1 MFVLL
6 LVAGALV
13 GVLLGVMA
21 LSMLS
26 SVTVAGLTTPHLQ
39 RPARERR
46 PHEYPDM
53 SKREKRYP
61 DVPPPLAP
69 MTQTPKVLLHGTAA
83 REIAPTE
90 SVFVTPSIP
99 VVSSV
104 LTSGSSAA
112 PVFTT
117 PSIAPIAAPSTPSF
131 TPYKAPAI
139 TAPQHFTAHVGQPV
153 DAPPPLPPKV
163 AKPMAERVQTAIDAG
178 QAIAN
183 DAELLELLQSG
194 HFIPALKHYRDR
206 HGVGLAEAKAAIDAW
221 RAQAGHHEQA
231 AQAVETVVTDPQIVA
246 AIRKGKI
253 IEAIKLYRAKTGVSL
268 QDAKEA
274 IDTWRRQ
281 LGR

>member
-26 SVTVAGLTTPHLQ
+26 SVSVAGLTTPHPQ

-53 SKREKRYP
+53 TKREKRYP

-69 MTQTPKVLLHGTAA
+69 MTQTPKVLQGTAA
-83 REIAPTE
+83 RALAPME
-90 SVFVTPSIP
+90 SVFVTPSVP

-104 LTSGSSAA
+104 LTSGSSTA
-112 PVFTT
+112 PVFKAPT
-117 PSIAPIAAPSTPSF
+117 IAPPPPSF
-131 TPYKAPAI
+131 TPYNPPPV
-139 TAPQHFTAHVGQPV
+139 TAPQHVTAHVGQPV
-153 DAPPPLPPKV
+153 EAPPPLPPKS
-163 AKPMAERVQTAIDAG
+163 AKPMAERVQLAIDAG
-178 QAIAN
+178 QAVAS
-183 DAELLELLQSG
+183 DPELVELLKSG
-194 HFIPALKHYRDR
+194 HFIAALKHYREKN
-206 HGVGLAEAKAAIDAW
+206 GVGLAEAKAAIDAW

-231 AQAVETVVTDPQIVA
+231 AQAVETAVTDPQIVA

>member
-26 SVTVAGLTTPHLQ
+26 SVSVAGLTTPHPQ

-53 SKREKRYP
+53 TKREKRYP

-69 MTQTPKVLLHGTAA
+69 MTQTPPVLQGTAA
-83 REIAPTE
+83 RALAPME

-104 LTSGSSAA
+104 LTSASSAA
-112 PVFTT
+112 PVFKA
-117 PSIAPIAAPSTPSF
+117 PSIAPITAPPPPSF
-131 TPYKAPAI
+131 TAYQAPPI
-139 TAPQHFTAHVGQPV
+139 TAPQQFTAHVGQPV
-153 DAPPPLPPKV
+153 DAPPPLPPK
-163 AKPMAERVQTAIDAG
+163 ATKPMADRVQLAIDAG

-183 DAELLELLQSG
+183 DPELLELLKSG
-194 HFIPALKHYRDR
+194 HFIPALKHYRDK

-231 AQAVETVVTDPQIVA
+231 AQAVETAVTDPQIVA

>member
-1 MFVLL
+1 MFVFL
-6 LVAGALV
+6 LVAGALL

-21 LSMLS
+21 LSLLS
-26 SVTVAGLTTPHLQ
+26 SVSVAGLTTPHLQ

-46 PHEYPDM
+46 EHQHPDI

-69 MTQTPKVLLHGTAA
+69 MTETPEVLQGTDA
-83 REIAPTE
+83 RALAPME

-104 LTSGSSAA
+104 LTAGPSAA
-112 PVFTT
+112 PVFTA
-117 PSIAPIAAPSTPSF
+117 PSITPIAPPPPPSF
-131 TPYKAPAI
+131 TPYKAPPI
-139 TAPQHFTAHVGQPV
+139 TAPQNFTASVGQPV
-153 DAPPPLPPKV
+153 AVPPPLPPKA
-163 AKPMAERVQTAIDAG
+163 AKPMAERVQSAIDAG

-183 DAELLELLQSG
+183 DRELLELLQSG
-194 HFIPALKHYRDR
+194 HFIAALKHYRDTN
-206 HGVGLAEAKAAIDAW
+206 GVGLAEAKAAIDAW

>member
-6 LVAGALV
+6 LVAGALL

-21 LSMLS
+21 LSLFS
-26 SVTVAGLTTPHLQ
+26 SVSVAGLTTPHLQ

-46 PHEYPDM
+46 EHQHPDF

-69 MTQTPKVLLHGTAA
+69 MTQTPKVLQGTDA
-83 REIAPTE
+83 RALAPME

-104 LTSGSSAA
+104 LTSGPSAA

-117 PSIAPIAAPSTPSF
+117 PTIAPISAPPPPSF
-131 TPYKAPAI
+131 TPYKAPAV
-139 TAPQHFTAHVGQPV
+139 TAPQAFTAHVAQPV
-153 DAPPPLPPKV
+153 AVPPPLPS
-163 AKPMAERVQTAIDAG
+163 KPMAARVQSAIDAG

-183 DAELLELLQSG
+183 DAELIELLQGG
-194 HFIPALKHYRDR
+194 HFIAALKHYRER
-206 HGVGLAEAKAAIDAW
+206 HGVGLAEVKAAIDAW
-221 RAQAGHHEQA
+221 RAQSGQHEQA
-231 AQAVETVVTDPQIVA
+231 AQVVENVVTDPQIVA
-246 AIRKGKI
+246 AIRKGKL

>member
-6 LVAGALV
+6 LVAAALV

-21 LSMLS
+21 LSMMS
-26 SVTVAGLTTPHLQ
+26 SVTVAGLSTPHPQ

-46 PHEYPDM
+46 EHEHPDF

-69 MTQTPKVLLHGTAA
+69 MTQTPAVLQGTAA
-83 REIAPTE
+83 RALAPME

-104 LTSGSSAA
+104 LTSTPSAA
-112 PVFTT
+112 PVFKT
-117 PSIAPIAAPSTPSF
+117 PTIAPIAAPPPPSF
-131 TPYKAPAI
+131 TAYNPPPV
-139 TAPQHFTAHVGQPV
+139 TAPQQFTASVGQPV
-153 DAPPPLPPKV
+153 APPPLPPR
-163 AKPMAERVQTAIDAG
+163 APKPMAERVQTAIDAG

-183 DAELLELLQSG
+183 DAELLSLLQNG
-194 HFIPALKHYRDR
+194 HFIAALKHYRER
-206 HGVGLAEAKAAIDAW
+206 NGVGLAEAKAALDAW

-231 AQAVETVVTDPQIVA
+231 AQVVENVVTDPQIVA

-274 IDTWRRQ
+274 IDDWRRQ

>member
-21 LSMLS
+21 LSMVS
-26 SVTVAGLTTPHLQ
+26 SVSVAGLTTPHPQ

-46 PHEYPDM
+46 PHEYPDL

-69 MTQTPKVLLHGTAA
+69 MTQTPKVLQGTEA
-83 REIAPTE
+83 RALAPIE
-90 SVFVTPSIP
+90 SVFVTPSI
-99 VVSSV
+99 
-104 LTSGSSAA
+104 

-117 PSIAPIAAPSTPSF
+117 PSIAPIAAPQAPSF
-131 TPYKAPAI
+131 TAYKAPAI
-139 TAPQHFTAHVGQPV
+139 TAPQAFTAHVGQPV
-153 DAPPPLPPKV
+153 DAPPPLPPKPT
-163 AKPMAERVQTAIDAG
+163 KPMAARVQTAIDAG

-183 DAELLELLQSG
+183 DAELLELLKSG
-194 HFIPALKHYRDR
+194 HFIAALKHYRDR
-206 HGVGLAEAKAAIDAW
+206 NGVGLAEAKAAIDAW

-231 AQAVETVVTDPQIVA
+231 AQAVETAVTDPQIVA